1 MPLSWLLTT
10 YSSSRR
16 GSSSRAGLCVS
27 QQGRVACAGANNV
40 RGLRLAGGSCSS
52 DHVTRP
58 FRPVHAQSSARRSSR
73 SAELAPGHLVL
84 LDQCRQVISHCPVLL
99 PQSCILCVHPR
110 HVLSHCLQ
118 LRHSLLPRLLLL
130 LQAGVRRRQARL
142 TGRQRPAH
150 TQTDRLGNQPADAG
164 VPLCT
169 AVQQYSIAPRACA
182 KEPKIFSTAGE
193 PAHLS
198 VSPARWRSAA
208 SAPACA
214 AASSARRSS
223 SACSESRSAS
233 SAPTMPRSSAS
244 SPSRRC
250 RGRRSGSESR
260 LREGFFAV
268 CALLWVHATLA
279 VVHAACRRLADLGCC
294 MLGRAPPWRGT
305 HPPEPPLPA

>member
-1 MPLSWLLTT
+1 M
-10 YSSSRR
+10 
-16 GSSSRAGLCVS
+16 
-27 QQGRVACAGANNV
+27 

-110 HVLSHCLQ
+110 HVLPHC
-118 LRHSLLPRLLLL
+118 LLPRLLLL

-182 KEPKIFSTAGE
+182 KEPKIFSKQ
-193 PAHLS
+193 
-198 VSPARWRSAA
+198 VSQ
-208 SAPACA
+208 
-214 AASSARRSS
+214 
-223 SACSESRSAS
+223 
-233 SAPTMPRSSAS
+233 PTSQS
-244 SPSRRC
+244 
-250 RGRRSGSESR
+250 
-260 LREGFFAV
+260 
-268 CALLWVHATLA
+268 
-279 VVHAACRRLADLGCC
+279 
-294 MLGRAPPWRGT
+294 
-305 HPPEPPLPA
+305 PLPAGGQPPAPPPARPPAQRAGPAQPAASPAQRQVLPRCLAAQPAPPRAAAGGGGVAVRVGSEEGFLLYVPCCGCTLHLRWCMQHAGALPIWAAACWAVPLPGGAPTHLSLLCPPSQLSLSIAQPQLSRP